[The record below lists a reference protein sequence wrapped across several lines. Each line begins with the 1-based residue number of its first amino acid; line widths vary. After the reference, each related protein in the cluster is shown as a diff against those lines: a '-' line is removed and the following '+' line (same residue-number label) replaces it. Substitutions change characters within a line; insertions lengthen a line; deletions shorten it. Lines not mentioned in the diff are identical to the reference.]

1 MLHHFFLHCFRQ
13 QDEELDELSK
23 SVERIGGVG
32 LTIHDELVAQ
42 VSKIDIAISISAEV
56 RNIKFCFVLFGWVL

>member
-1 MLHHFFLHCFRQ
+1 MRHFRQ

-42 VSKIDIAISISAEV
+42 VSNMRE
-56 RNIKFCFVLFGWVL
+56 R

>member
-1 MLHHFFLHCFRQ
+1 MRNFRQ

-42 VSKIDIAISISAEV
+42 VSNMRE
-56 RNIKFCFVLFGWVL
+56 RFNICRDEKHQVFFLLDVCCRRG